1 MIQMIRKQRL
11 FRRAN
16 PNCGGRSSLRTA
28 AGAAMV
34 GNVRRPIFAAL
45 ATLALVGVLATDAEA
60 GSHPAPLGPATEAP
74 PSDDFDRRV
83 RDSIL
88 RNPEIILKALQLI
101 ERREQASANDDP
113 KKLIAERRKEIF
125 DDPASPVGGNPNGD
139 VAAVEFFDYNCPYCR
154 RVAPVLDEAEKTDSD
169 LRFVYK
175 EWPILGPNSTFAAR
189 AALAAVKQGK
199 YVAFHKAMMGTS
211 GLVNESK
218 VIEIAKTVG
227 LDVARLRKDMDDPE
241 IKAAI
246 ERNHA
251 LASALRITGTPSFVI
266 GDQIVRGAVD
276 FETFQSLIKDARKK

>member
-1 MIQMIRKQRL
+1 MNTAVARYSVGEAIRGTIIL
-11 FRRAN
+11 LAFCVVAAV
-16 PNCGGRSSLRTA
+16 PFGTA
-28 AGAAMV
+28 K
-34 GNVRRPIFAAL
+34 
-45 ATLALVGVLATDAEA
+45 A
-60 GSHPAPLGPATEAP
+60 GSHGPASGPVTQAA
-74 PSDDFDRRV
+74 PSDDFGRRV
-83 RDSIL
+83 RDY
-88 RNPEIILKALQLI
+88 ILKNPDVILEALQLI
-101 ERREQASANDDP
+101 ERREQAAANDDP
-113 KKLIAERRKEIF
+113 KKLITARRKEIF

-139 VAAVEFFDYNCPYCR
+139 VTVVEFFDYNCPYCR
-154 RVAPVLDEAEKTDSD
+154 RVAPVLVEAEKTDPG

-218 VIEIAKTVG
+218 VIEIAKAGG
-227 LDVARLRKDMDDPE
+227 LDVARLRKDIDDPE

-266 GDQIVRGAVD
+266 GDQVVRGAVD
-276 FETFQSLIKDARKK
+276 SDTFKSLVSEAREKK